1 MSLSDIERVMNK
13 LEELEKAIHHMD
25 IRLTT
30 TEQSVE
36 QIKEARR
43 EIRTWAL
50 TILGT
55 IVGAAVLFLLKI
67 G

>member
-30 TEQSVE
+30 TEQNLE

-43 EIRTWAL
+43 EIRTWAM

-55 IVGAAVLFLLKI
+55 VVGAVILFYLKMN
-67 G
+67 